1 MSALSIR
8 DLTID
13 IGRPLVRGVSL
24 ELEAGRIHGLA
35 GESGSGKTLTSLAV
49 LGLLPRQARTGG
61 SILLAGDEILGL
73 GRRALNRIR
82 GKRIAMVFQDP
93 SSSLHPQLTVGRQL
107 TDHLRVHLGLKGKA
121 ARARAEELLQTVQVP
136 RPAEALGR
144 YPHQFSG
151 GQRQRIAIACALAC
165 DPEVLLADE
174 PTTALDVTVQAG
186 ILQLLRDLATE
197 RRLAVL
203 LVTHDLGVMSAIA
216 DEVAVMKDGLIVER
230 ADRETLFRDPRH
242 AYTRALLA
250 ALPGRRS
257 RFRMPRRRA
266 RSMTDTA
273 VLDAQSVTV
282 RYPGTPPVVAVD
294 QVSLR
299 VAPGETVALVG
310 ESGSGKSSFA
320 RAVVGI
326 EKTAGGTVLFQG
338 EPVAP
343 LGLRRRARALTRI
356 QMVFQDPSTSLNPR
370 RRVGDQIADGI
381 ATARARGAAG
391 SSVEEWLERVGLPA
405 AVATRFPHQFSG
417 GQKQRLAIARALAA
431 RPSLLVA
438 DEPISALDASTQ
450 TSVAALMRDLVAEA
464 GAGMLFISHDLA
476 VVRRI
481 ADRTH
486 VMFGGRVLE
495 SGPTSDLWAQPR
507 HPYTRALLSA
517 IPEPDGEG
525 RIPAAPSVA
534 DRAVWAEVP
543 SVLN

>member
-1 MSALSIR
+1 MS
-8 DLTID
+8 
-13 IGRPLVRGVSL
+13 
-24 ELEAGRIHGLA
+24 EA
-35 GESGSGKTLTSLAV
+35 
-49 LGLLPRQARTGG
+49 
-61 SILLAGDEILGL
+61 
-73 GRRALNRIR
+73 
-82 GKRIAMVFQDP
+82 
-93 SSSLHPQLTVGRQL
+93 
-107 TDHLRVHLGLKGKA
+107 
-121 ARARAEELLQTVQVP
+121 
-136 RPAEALGR
+136 
-144 YPHQFSG
+144 
-151 GQRQRIAIACALAC
+151 
-165 DPEVLLADE
+165 
-174 PTTALDVTVQAG
+174 
-186 ILQLLRDLATE
+186 
-197 RRLAVL
+197 
-203 LVTHDLGVMSAIA
+203 
-216 DEVAVMKDGLIVER
+216 
-230 ADRETLFRDPRH
+230 
-242 AYTRALLA
+242 
-250 ALPGRRS
+250 
-257 RFRMPRRRA
+257 
-266 RSMTDTA
+266 A
-273 VLDAQSVTV
+273 VLDAQGVTV
-282 RYPGTPPVVAVD
+282 RYPGTPPVIAVD
-294 QVSLR
+294 EVSLR

-338 EPVAP
+338 SPVAP
-343 LGLRRRARALTRI
+343 LGLRRRSKALTSI

-391 SSVEEWLERVGLPA
+391 STVGEWLERVGLPP
-405 AVATRFPHQFSG
+405 AVATRFAHQFSG

-495 SGPTSDLWAQPR
+495 SGPTAEVWAAPR
-507 HPYTRALLSA
+507 HPYTRALLAA

-525 RIPAAPSVA
+525 RIPMAPSVA

-543 SVLN
+543 AVLR

>member
-1 MSALSIR
+1 MS
-8 DLTID
+8 
-13 IGRPLVRGVSL
+13 
-24 ELEAGRIHGLA
+24 EA
-35 GESGSGKTLTSLAV
+35 
-49 LGLLPRQARTGG
+49 
-61 SILLAGDEILGL
+61 
-73 GRRALNRIR
+73 
-82 GKRIAMVFQDP
+82 
-93 SSSLHPQLTVGRQL
+93 
-107 TDHLRVHLGLKGKA
+107 
-121 ARARAEELLQTVQVP
+121 
-136 RPAEALGR
+136 
-144 YPHQFSG
+144 
-151 GQRQRIAIACALAC
+151 
-165 DPEVLLADE
+165 
-174 PTTALDVTVQAG
+174 
-186 ILQLLRDLATE
+186 
-197 RRLAVL
+197 
-203 LVTHDLGVMSAIA
+203 
-216 DEVAVMKDGLIVER
+216 
-230 ADRETLFRDPRH
+230 
-242 AYTRALLA
+242 
-250 ALPGRRS
+250 
-257 RFRMPRRRA
+257 
-266 RSMTDTA
+266 A
-273 VLDAQSVTV
+273 VLDAQGVTV
-282 RYPGTPPVVAVD
+282 RYPGTPPVIAVD
-294 QVSLR
+294 EVSLR

-338 EPVAP
+338 SPVAP
-343 LGLRRRARALTRI
+343 LGLRRRSKALTSI

-391 SSVEEWLERVGLPA
+391 STVGEWLERVGLPP

-495 SGPTSDLWAQPR
+495 SGPTAEVWAAPR
-507 HPYTRALLSA
+507 HPYTRALLAA

-525 RIPAAPSVA
+525 RIPVAPSVA

-543 SVLN
+543 AVLR